1 MKILLVGSTG
11 MLGQSLYEK
20 FIQMNI
26 EVITVSRSNSTY
38 NLDLLKHAEVLKDII
53 LDEKPNIVINSA
65 ALINIQECENYPDKA
80 YTLNA
85 RLVEVIE
92 KGCRQ
97 NGCHFIQISTDH
109 YYEEDG
115 KMQHSEFDNITLLNE
130 YAKTK
135 YAGESY
141 ALTYENTLV
150 IRTNIVGFRNK
161 KNEKTFI
168 EWVLSS
174 LYTGTTIIGYEDF
187 FTSSIDVYHFADIL
201 IELIEQEEK
210 GIINLA
216 SSDVMS
222 KYEFIFSF
230 AKMLGKQNF
239 VIKGKMKD
247 TQGIKRANSLG
258 LDVSKLRNI
267 LKKNKIPSSQDV
279 MEKLIEKY
287 KVGAFHELQ

>member
-1 MKILLVGSTG
+1 MKILLIGSTG

-20 FIQMNI
+20 FIQMNFEI
-26 EVITVSRSNSTY
+26 ITISRSNSTY
-38 NLDLLKHAEVLKDII
+38 NLDLLMHAEILKDII
-53 LDEKPNIVINSA
+53 LKEKPNIVINTA
-65 ALINIQECENYPDKA
+65 ALINIQECEKYPDKA
-80 YTLNA
+80 YSLNA
-85 RLVEVIE
+85 RLVEVIQ

-109 YYEEDG
+109 YYEKDG
-115 KMQHSEFDNITLLNE
+115 KIQHSESDKIILLNE

-135 YAGESY
+135 YAGENY

-150 IRTNIVGFRNK
+150 VRTNIVGFRNK

-174 LYTGTTIIGYEDF
+174 LNTENTIIGYEDF

-201 IELIEQEEK
+201 TELIEKKEK

-216 SSDVMS
+216 SSDVTS
-222 KYEFIFSF
+222 KYEFINSF
-230 AKMLGKQNF
+230 AKMLGKQNY
-239 VIKGKMKD
+239 VTKGTMTD
-247 TQGIKRANSLG
+247 IQGVKRANSLG

-267 LKKNKIPSSQDV
+267 LKRNKIPSSQDV
-279 MEKLIEKY
+279 IEKLIEKY